1 MATTLSIP
9 VAEFLKSCTDL
20 KQAPKPARPEI
31 SFVGRSNV
39 GKSSLIN
46 SLLNRK
52 GLALASA
59 TPGKTRLLN
68 YFNIGSGWC
77 YFVDLPGYGYAKVS
91 KSLQEEWSGFLE
103 DYLADSA
110 HLRMVVLIVDSRRGI
125 TDLDMQMI
133 QALHFYRRSFVVVAT
148 KIDKLTRQEREKSLT
163 SIRGPALSLGASA
176 VIPYSSVKHEGRE
189 DLWDA
194 IQSAIA

>member
-1 MATTLSIP
+1 M
-9 VAEFLKSCTDL
+9 
-20 KQAPKPARPEI
+20 
-31 SFVGRSNV
+31 
-39 GKSSLIN
+39 
-46 SLLNRK
+46 
-52 GLALASA
+52 
-59 TPGKTRLLN
+59 LN

>member
-1 MATTLSIP
+1 MP
-9 VAEFLKSCTDL
+9 QAEFVKSCTDL
-20 KQAPKPARPEI
+20 AQAPKPALPEI
-31 SFVGRSNV
+31 AFVGRSNV

-68 YFNIGSGWC
+68 YFKIGGSLC

-103 DYLADSA
+103 DYLAESPR
-110 HLRMVVLIVDSRRGI
+110 LNLVVLIADSRRGL

-133 QALHFYRRSFVVVAT
+133 QALQFYRRNFIVVAT
-148 KIDKLTRQEREKSLT
+148 KIDKLNRQERDKALT

-176 VIPYSSVKHEGRE
+176 VVPYSSAKHEGRE
-189 DLWDA
+189 EMWNV
-194 IQSAIA
+194 IYEHVK